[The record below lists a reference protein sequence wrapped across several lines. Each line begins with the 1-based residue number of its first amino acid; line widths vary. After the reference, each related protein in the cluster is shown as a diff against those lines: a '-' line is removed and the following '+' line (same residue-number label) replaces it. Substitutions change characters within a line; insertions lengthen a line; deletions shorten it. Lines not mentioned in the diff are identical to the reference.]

1 MFLSL
6 LGLVLHLQAAI
17 VSLRVQPVILLLI
30 FPTQHIFFHKFYYQT
45 LHIQKIE
52 IIVISKN
59 NVYCI
64 QTWQINRKLC
74 FLTKYLL
81 DDNDENFID
90 VSCLIAKGFT
100 NRGH

>member
-1 MFLSL
+1 MTDFISIKNTIINFCKILSNKHN
-6 LGLVLHLQAAI
+6 VNLHLQ
-17 VSLRVQPVILLLI
+17 
-30 FPTQHIFFHKFYYQT
+30 
-45 LHIQKIE
+45 
-52 IIVISKN
+52 
-59 NVYCI
+59 I
-64 QTWQINRKLC
+64 QTWQINRKSC